1 MANRAQSQY
10 LRIFDNAGTYL
21 RWQNFYV
28 NQTVTLS
35 SASWSYFPFTAD
47 GMTAG
52 APGTEADLSLQM
64 PATTTAVDAFSAA
77 ISNNRLLELKVY
89 EFDSRLSQ
97 TAPQA
102 GQILIASLVAEVV
115 AVSGTLTTLTIK
127 LGSGLAPVGA
137 QVPPRKFTNKLI
149 GAPIRL

>member
-10 LRIFDNAGTYL
+10 LRIFDNASTYL

-35 SASWSYFPFTAD
+35 SASWTYFPFTAD
-47 GMTAG
+47 GLTAG
-52 APGTEADLSLQM
+52 APGSEADLSLQM
-64 PATTTAVDAFSAA
+64 PATESAIAAFTAALN
-77 ISNNRLLELKVY
+77 NNRLLELKVY

-97 TAPQA
+97 SAPQA
-102 GQILIASLVAEVV
+102 GQVLIASVLAEVV
-115 AVSGTLTTLTIK
+115 SMSGTLTTLTIK

-149 GAPIRL
+149 GAPIRI